1 MKQRLHGHYLTRL
14 EFKKFAFRK
23 FISKR
28 KIFIKERKVQ
38 LKKSFLSVLFGVSF
52 LVIFCGIT
60 EAKAAE
66 GDVGFSVQANIPA
79 NQVDKK
85 QTYFDLKMKPKQKQ
99 TVEIEVMNSSNEE
112 IQVEASVNY
121 ASTNQTGVIDYTK
134 NDLTKKDKSLKY
146 PLPSIAKIP
155 DDQKHLT
162 IPINGKKTVKV
173 TIEMP
178 SESIDGV
185 ILGAVQFKK
194 KNTTENKQTKGISLK
209 NEYSY
214 IVGMQL
220 TETDKQVTP
229 HMNLLSIKPALVNY
243 HTTVVAKLQNDQPV
257 IIKNLSIDAK
267 VYQQNS
273 DKMLYQTKKADMI
286 VAPNS
291 NFNFGIDWKNKPLKE
306 GKYRLKMTATNGVE
320 TWEWD
325 EAFTIGKEGQDL
337 NKDAVNLKQNNG
349 WLYVA
354 IAAGAFL
361 IVLIIILVI
370 RKRRKNKEK

>member
-1 MKQRLHGHYLTRL
+1 M
-14 EFKKFAFRK
+14 
-23 FISKR
+23 
-28 KIFIKERKVQ
+28 
-38 LKKSFLSVLFGVSF
+38 KKSFLSVLFGVSF
-52 LVIFCGIT
+52 LVIFYGIT